1 MERRVRVLG
10 FILFLAMF
18 VHAPASSV
26 LRVWGVDF
34 LRDSGCRPWR
44 VLGFEPFCAIEAAI
58 MLTIVA
64 RIASVTVILT
74 EIQVVIRLLLTLLP
88 LLRRRL
94 LLLLLLGRCPLPL
107 PDPPS

>member
-1 MERRVRVLG
+1 M
-10 FILFLAMF
+10 
-18 VHAPASSV
+18 
-26 LRVWGVDF
+26 
-34 LRDSGCRPWR
+34 
-44 VLGFEPFCAIEAAI
+44 IEAAI

>member
-1 MERRVRVLG
+1 MGLGLQVLRNFKALWLQWGLEFFGFQGCGLVERRVRVLG

-44 VLGFEPFCAIEAAI
+44 VLGFEPFLC
-58 MLTIVA
+58 
-64 RIASVTVILT
+64 
-74 EIQVVIRLLLTLLP
+74 
-88 LLRRRL
+88 
-94 LLLLLLGRCPLPL
+94 
-107 PDPPS
+107 D